1 MIGKARY
8 YIFYNYFKY
17 IFIIFFIFIGLI
29 WLSQIIRIIEFQ
41 YSFSYQ
47 IFDVAI
53 STLFALPSF
62 TNPLVPFLI
71 LIGSFLVNTKLSND
85 NEIIILKQYL
95 SENRLNALFYFLTFI
110 IFIFFTINSEIIS
123 KKFYEKYKIKE
134 LEIRN
139 NLKLG
144 TPSQKE
150 FHIGEIAS
158 IFFEEEKNQ
167 VFYNVNAIINYENQ
181 FITAESVEIEISKN
195 NFNLTLLQSQ
205 RTDLETT
212 SNVNFI
218 QDYLTTEQVTTQLND
233 HKIHLC
239 PSIYEGWGHYLYEGM
254 STGALIYATKL
265 PMFVEW
271 IDPDLV
277 VFLDCVF
284 HKHNDNYPFLNS
296 TWPHQFGWLV
306 DIKQLADAI
315 DSYKKHLEKHN
326 PDKVR
331 QFFKHINE
339 ENSKKIYTELTNI

>member
-17 IFIIFFIFIGLI
+17 IFIILFIFIGLI

-47 IFDVAI
+47 IFDVAM

-62 TNPLVPFLI
+62 TNPLLPFLI
-71 LIGSFLVNTKLSND
+71 LIGSFIVNAKLSND

-95 SENRLNALFYFLTFI
+95 SENKLNALFYFLTFI
-110 IFIFFTINSEIIS
+110 IFIFFTFNSEIIS

-167 VFYNVNAIINYENQ
+167 VFYDVNAIINYENQ

-195 NFNLTLLQSQ
+195 NFNLVF
-205 RTDLETT
+205 
-212 SNVNFI
+212 NVG
-218 QDYLTTEQVTTQLND
+218 ER
-233 HKIHLC
+233 
-239 PSIYEGWGHYLYEGM
+239 
-254 STGALIYATKL
+254 LI
-265 PMFVEW
+265 
-271 IDPDLV
+271 
-277 VFLDCVF
+277 
-284 HKHNDNYPFLNS
+284 LNS
-296 TWPHQFGWLV
+296 
-306 DIKQLADAI
+306 
-315 DSYKKHLEKHN
+315 N
-326 PDKVR
+326 
-331 QFFKHINE
+331 
-339 ENSKKIYTELTNI
+339 ENSKTVFNKYTYVLENKNYEKLLMDKDHYNTYELIRHPEKEFKNHGHNKIFQYFFLAFITLISLKIIFFYVNKKQNNIKFSLIFLLVFLIQVLNSYLIYLLNNNNEFNLIHYYSIIFIILISAYYVSIRVLK

>member
-17 IFIIFFIFIGLI
+17 IFIILFIFIGLI

-195 NFNLTLLQSQ
+195 NFNLVF
-205 RTDLETT
+205 
-212 SNVNFI
+212 NVG
-218 QDYLTTEQVTTQLND
+218 ER
-233 HKIHLC
+233 
-239 PSIYEGWGHYLYEGM
+239 
-254 STGALIYATKL
+254 LI
-265 PMFVEW
+265 
-271 IDPDLV
+271 
-277 VFLDCVF
+277 
-284 HKHNDNYPFLNS
+284 LNS
-296 TWPHQFGWLV
+296 
-306 DIKQLADAI
+306 
-315 DSYKKHLEKHN
+315 N
-326 PDKVR
+326 
-331 QFFKHINE
+331 
-339 ENSKKIYTELTNI
+339 ENSKTVFNKYTYVLENKNYEKLLMDKDHYNTYELIRHPEKEFKNHGHNKIFQYFFLAFITLISLKIIFFYVNKKQNNIKFSLIFLLVFLIQVLNSYLIYLLNNHNEFNLIHYYSIIFIILISAYYVSIKVLK

>member
-17 IFIIFFIFIGLI
+17 IFIILFIFIGLI

-110 IFIFFTINSEIIS
+110 IFIFFTFNSEIIS

-195 NFNLTLLQSQ
+195 NFNLVF
-205 RTDLETT
+205 
-212 SNVNFI
+212 NVG
-218 QDYLTTEQVTTQLND
+218 ER
-233 HKIHLC
+233 
-239 PSIYEGWGHYLYEGM
+239 
-254 STGALIYATKL
+254 LI
-265 PMFVEW
+265 
-271 IDPDLV
+271 
-277 VFLDCVF
+277 
-284 HKHNDNYPFLNS
+284 LNS
-296 TWPHQFGWLV
+296 
-306 DIKQLADAI
+306 
-315 DSYKKHLEKHN
+315 N
-326 PDKVR
+326 
-331 QFFKHINE
+331 
-339 ENSKKIYTELTNI
+339 ENSKTVFNKYTYVLENKNYEKLLMDKDHYNTYELIRHPEKEFKNHGHNKIFQYFFLTFITLISLKIIFFYVNKKQNNIKFSLIFLLVFLIQVLNSYLIYLLNNNNEFNLIHYYSIIFIILISAYYVSIRVLK